1 MSIAKHSNVSKVPLT
16 YISLFSSAGIGCYG
30 FKMAGFECVATCEL
44 LPRRIEIQKY
54 NHKCR
59 YESGYIC
66 GDMTLEET
74 KKLIDDEFAFWQKKH
89 KVKELDVLI
98 ATPPCQGMSYANH
111 KKTNQEREMK
121 RNSLV
126 VESLVMTKRLHPRFF
141 IYENVKA
148 FLTTACLDTD
158 GNYKAIK
165 DAIGQNLDGE
175 YNILY
180 RVVNFKDYGC
190 PSSRTRTL
198 VIGVRKDILDIT
210 PYDIF
215 PDHHEEQTL
224 RETIGHLPPLKQMG
238 EIWDKDLYHAFRKYD
253 EKMLPWIE
261 KLKEG
266 QGAFDNEDPAR
277 RPYHVVD
284 GVRVPNVEKNGD
296 KYTRQY
302 WDKVAPCIHTRNDI
316 LASQNTVHPVDNRV
330 FSIRE
335 LMLMMSIPS
344 TFEWYFV
351 PFKQLNELPMEEK
364 EKYLKKQGI
373 NIRQNIGEAVPTTIF
388 YQIAKKIAF
397 LSYHILDEAEILNVI
412 RQEKLDDSQ
421 AILDYID
428 NHKDMGFVNLSKI
441 AEYANAL
448 REYNE
453 AFYTRP
459 NIVYTVVKN
468 FPEASKY
475 KSLRIME
482 PSVGVGNFLPC
493 LIAKYRDVPQVVIDV
508 CDIDSVSVGIVHKLL
523 SVLDVPS
530 NIHINF
536 IVADS
541 LLYDFPCRYDIVVG
555 NPPYKKLA
563 GKQALLRLYKEKAEN
578 KETNNLFSFF
588 IEKALRCADVAALIV
603 PKSLISAPEFNETR
617 HVMER
622 HKIARIVDFGEKAFR
637 GVKIE
642 TVAFVVNTKEEPNDT
657 KVESYITD
665 MVYAHK
671 QTYITDHRFPYWLI
685 YRNETFDAVAEKM
698 QLGIFTAYR
707 DRSITKKHTQSCGTI
722 RVLKSRNIASNE
734 ILDID
739 GYDCYVDNADDFGV
753 SEYINRQDCVL
764 VPNLTYYPRACF
776 MPRNSICDGSVAILT
791 LKDSHIKITEEDLA
805 YYGTEE
811 FSAFYKIVRTM
822 GNRSLNIDNNS
833 VFFFGKKIR

>member
-1 MSIAKHSNVSKVPLT
+1 MNKTKDTNINTPLT

-30 FKMAGFECVATCEL
+30 FKMAGFECIATCEL
-44 LPRRIEIQKY
+44 LPRRIAIQRF

-59 YESGYIC
+59 YESGYVC
-66 GDMTLEET
+66 GDMTQEET
-74 KKLIDDEFAFWQKKH
+74 KAQLDREFAFWQKKH

-126 VESLVMTKRLHPRFF
+126 IESLVMTKRLKPRFF

-148 FLTTACLDTD
+148 FLGTACLDTD

-165 DAIGQNLDGE
+165 DAIAQNLDGE

-210 PYDIF
+210 PFDVF
-215 PDHHEEQTL
+215 PSHYKEQTL
-224 RETIGHLPPLKQMG
+224 RQTIGHLPPLTHMG
-238 EIWDKDLYHAFRKYD
+238 EIWDKDLYHAFRRYD

-277 RPYHVVD
+277 RPYHIVD
-284 GVRVPNVEKNGD
+284 GVRVPNAEKNGD

-335 LMLMMSIPS
+335 LMLMMSMPS
-344 TFEWYFV
+344 SFEWYSI
-351 PFKQLNELPMEEK
+351 PYSELNVLPLSEK

-373 NIRQNIGEAVPTTIF
+373 NIRQNIGEAVPTIIF
-388 YQIAKKIAF
+388 FQIASKIAALSVSIYDDADILNIIRKEKLSDSQSI
-397 LSYHILDEAEILNVI
+397 LSYIE
-412 RQEKLDDSQ
+412 
-421 AILDYID
+421 
-428 NHKDMGFVNLSKI
+428 NHRSLGFVNLSKV

-448 REYNE
+448 REDNE

-459 NIVYTVVKN
+459 NICYTLVKN
-468 FPEASKY
+468 FPEVSKA
-475 KSLRIME
+475 KSLRILE

-493 LIAKYRDVPQVVIDV
+493 LIEKYREVSKVIIDI
-508 CDIDSVSVGIVHKLL
+508 CDIDAASIEVVKLL
-523 SVLDVPS
+523 VSLLDVPS
-530 NIHINF
+530 NIHINY

-541 LLYDFPCRYDIVVG
+541 LLHNFAFHYDIVVG

-563 GKQALLRLYKEKAEN
+563 GKQALLKKYKEGAMN
-578 KETNNLFSFF
+578 KDTNNLFSFF
-588 IEKALRCADVAALIV
+588 IEKALACADVASLIV
-603 PKSLISAPEFNETR
+603 PKSLISAPEFNKTR
-617 HVMER
+617 MELER
-622 HKIARIVDFGEKAFR
+622 CAVTRIIDFGEKAFK

-642 TVAFVVNTKEEPNDT
+642 TVAFIVNTKALPAST
-657 KVESYITD
+657 KVESYITNE
-665 MVYAHK
+665 VRELS
-671 QTYITDHRFPYWLI
+671 QSYIMDHAYPYWLI
-685 YRNETFDAVAEKM
+685 YRNEMFDRVAEK
-698 QLGIFTAYR
+698 LEFGIFTAYR
-707 DRSITKKHTQSCGTI
+707 DRSITKRNTASKGRI
-722 RVLKSRNIASNE
+722 RVLKSRNIASDE
-734 ILDID
+734 ILDIE
-739 GYDCYVDNADDFGV
+739 GYDCYVDDASKFGV
-753 SEYINRQDCVL
+753 SEYLDKTECVL

-776 MPRNSICDGSVAILT
+776 MPANSICDGSVAILT
-791 LKDSHIKITEEDLA
+791 RKDSAMVITKDDLA
-805 YYGTEE
+805 YYATEE
-811 FSAFYKIVRTM
+811 FSAFYKIARNM
-822 GNRSLNIDNNS
+822 GTRSLNIDNNS
-833 VFFFGKKIR
+833 VFFFGKKK